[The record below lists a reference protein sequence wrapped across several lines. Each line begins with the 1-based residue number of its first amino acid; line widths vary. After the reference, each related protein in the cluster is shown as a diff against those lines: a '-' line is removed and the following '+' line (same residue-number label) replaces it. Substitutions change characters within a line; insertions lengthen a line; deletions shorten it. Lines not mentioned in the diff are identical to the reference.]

1 MEMKKKE
8 LVLTPK
14 ERDVEIAQ
22 MEETKEEAKSLEPL
36 GNKEEKQGHHNI
48 PLFSIVENKNVST

>member
-1 MEMKKKE
+1 
-8 LVLTPK
+8 
-14 ERDVEIAQ
+14 